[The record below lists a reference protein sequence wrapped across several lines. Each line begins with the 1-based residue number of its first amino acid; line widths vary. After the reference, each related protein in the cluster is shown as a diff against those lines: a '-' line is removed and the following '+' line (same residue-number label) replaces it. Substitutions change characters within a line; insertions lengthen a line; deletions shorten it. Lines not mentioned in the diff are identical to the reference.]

1 MQSGPD
7 SNPRTGGRRADARGG
22 GVEARVRAARLRKS
36 LWRRNNCA
44 RRAARKWHTR
54 MHTVAKHLELE
65 YDLPFPGRTLIG
77 PTAPRALALRAH
89 IPPLPTVHAPLPAC
103 ATHSTGPTPASRL
116 VSSVVPEP
124 CTEPPGGVEEAKD
137 GSREEVE
144 LLSHEHGRL
153 HAANSVSQ
161 AIIGRT
167 CMHARRELTHVHTG
181 NT

>member
-1 MQSGPD
+1 M
-7 SNPRTGGRRADARGG
+7 RK
-22 GVEARVRAARLRKS
+22 AATE
-36 LWRRNNCA
+36 
-44 RRAARKWHTR
+44 WHTCT
-54 MHTVAKHLELE
+54 HAGAKHLELE

-77 PTAPRALALRAH
+77 PTAPRALALLAH

-144 LLSHEHGRL
+144 LLSHENGRL
-153 HAANSVSQ
+153 LAANSVSQ
-161 AIIGRT
+161 PTIGRT
-167 CMHARRELTHVHTG
+167 CMPARHELFHLHTG
-181 NT
+181 ST